1 MNTKNIAVLITCHNR
16 REKTLSCLKSLYGA
30 EWPKNVLFD
39 VYLVDDG
46 STDGTSN
53 EVNNKFP
60 HVNVILGS
68 GNLFWNKGMY
78 LAWET
83 ATRTEEYDFYLWLND
98 DTMLSASALLEL
110 MECYEEALKTDKQP
124 AIIVGACQA
133 FEGSNIFSYGGHN
146 KSGPVIPNGNIQT
159 CMYINGNTTLI
170 SKDIYSKLGNLSAD
184 YTHSIGDSDY
194 GFRAIKAG
202 FKCYT
207 TKNYVAICPPH
218 EELSDWCNP
227 NLTLTQRWKSLHSPK
242 GLNIKEYLIFRK
254 KFWGWKWII
263 YALKAYI
270 KTIFPGS
277 YSRISKIS

>member
-1 MNTKNIAVLITCHNR
+1 MNNKKIAVLITCHNR
-16 REKTLSCLKSLYGA
+16 REKTIKCLKALHSIILP
-30 EWPKNVLFD
+30 ENTKLNI
-39 VYLVDDG
+39 YLVDDG
-46 STDGTSN
+46 STDGTKN
-53 EVNNKFP
+53 EVEHKFP

-98 DTMLSASALLEL
+98 DTMLSNSALLEL
-110 MECYEEALKTDKQP
+110 MECFEEALNTDKQP

-133 FEGSNIFSYGGHN
+133 FEGSNIFSYGGQN
-146 KSGPVIPNGNIQT
+146 KSGPAIPNGNIQT
-159 CMYINGNTTLI
+159 CVYINGNATLI
-170 SKDIYSKLGNLSAD
+170 SKDIYAKLGNLSED

-207 TKNYVAICPPH
+207 TKNYIAICPPH
-218 EELSDWCNP
+218 GELSDWCNP
-227 NLTLTQRWKSLHSPK
+227 KLTLTQRWKSLHSPK

-254 KFWGWKWII
+254 KFWGRKWII

-277 YSRISKIS
+277 YSRISKIL